1 MNMDEIVTITV
12 KEGCLDQILQVKQG
26 DWIDLRT
33 DEEVALFP
41 NTYYEISL
49 GVAMKLPKG
58 YEALVVPRSSTFK
71 KYGVI
76 LANSI
81 GVIDESYCGEND
93 VWKMPVYSLK
103 ATVIP
108 KGTRIAQ
115 FRIFPHQPKIVF
127 AEGELNEADRGGF
140 GSTGA

>member
-1 MNMDEIVTITV
+1 MDEFVTITV
-12 KEGCLDQILQVKQG
+12 KEGCLDQLLQVKQG

-33 DEEVALFP
+33 AEEVALFP
-41 NTYYEISL
+41 NTYWEIDL

-71 KYGVI
+71 KYGI
-76 LANSI
+76 IQTNSI
-81 GVIDESYCGEND
+81 GIIDETYCGEND
-93 VWKMPVYSLK
+93 IWKMPVYSLR

-115 FRIFPHQPKIVF
+115 FRIIPHQPKIIF
-127 AEGELNEADRGGF
+127 AEGGLSDENRGGF
-140 GSTGA
+140 GSTGE